1 MATLRGLLETPRH
14 LLVCEKSNFGH
25 GKSRHRQLVETHYH
39 NYKVSFLIPEC
50 GLLSKELKNLVMEM
64 GPYYFVKN
72 LPLHELI
79 TPEFINTFVKK
90 GSCYALTYNTNID
103 EDNAVALLPNGK
115 LILSL
120 DKDTYEETGLQGRPS
135 QYSGRRIMK
144 FIISIDLM
152 DLSFNLDS
160 KKYERISWCL
170 KEKKPLKFD
179 FLLAWH
185 QTGAEESTM
194 MEYFSKYQIQ
204 ERQPKVAM
212 STLRSLQCPVLQSSA
227 LRGEPEASCGGPE
240 LFDWL
245 GAVFCDVDLNNEPN
259 SFISTYC
266 CPQPSTVVAKAFLC
280 TVTGFI
286 LPEKIHVLLEQLCHY
301 FDEPKLAPWVTLSV
315 QGFADSP
322 VSWRENEHGFWKGG
336 EHLYNF
342 VIFNNL
348 DYWLQMA
355 VGANDDCP
363 P

>member
-1 MATLRGLLETPRH
+1 MATLRRLREVPRH

-25 GKSRHRQLVETHYH
+25 DKSRHQRLVETHYY
-39 NYKVSFLIPEC
+39 NYRVSFLIPEC
-50 GLLSKELKNLVMEM
+50 GILSKELKSLVMGT

-79 TPEFINTFVKK
+79 SHEFINTFVKK
-90 GSCYALTYNTNID
+90 GACYALTYNTNID
-103 EDNAVALLPNGK
+103 EDNTVALLPNGK

-135 QYSGRRIMK
+135 QYSGRKIMK

-152 DLSFNLDS
+152 DLSFNPDS
-160 KKYERISWCL
+160 KNCKRTSWSF

-185 QTGAEESTM
+185 PTGAEESTM
-194 MEYFSKYQIQ
+194 MSYFSSYQIQ
-204 ERQPKVAM
+204 EHQPEIAL
-212 STLRSLQCPVLQSSA
+212 STLMDLPCPVLQSHA
-227 LRGEPEASCGGPE
+227 LQGVPEAACSAQE

-245 GAVFCDVDLNNEPN
+245 GAVFSHINLNNEPN
-259 SFISTYC
+259 NFISTYC
-266 CPQPSTVVAKAFLC
+266 CPQPSTVVSKAYLC
-280 TVTGFI
+280 TVTGFL
-286 LPEKIHVLLEQLCHY
+286 LPEKISLLLEQLRRY
-301 FDEPKLAPWVTLSV
+301 FNEPKLAPWVSLSV

-322 VSWRENEHGFWKGG
+322 VSWRENEHGFRKGG

-342 VIFNNL
+342 VIFNNQ

-363 P
+363 T